1 MPSLPVSF
9 AGRQIQEASNHMAK
23 LGSVGPSRSG
33 DQFHYQ
39 WAARQCLGLLAG
51 KEGLV
56 AVSIEGASLAEG
68 NASTDAG
75 DEVIDVGLYYGSE
88 KLAEARATRY
98 VQLKHSSKRA
108 HEPWTASGLKR
119 TIDGFSKRFKDLEDT
134 LGIDILAKKV
144 RFCFLTNRPIEA
156 DVLEA
161 LADISAGTAA
171 PRHRAIDRLLKRYAK
186 PAGVNLQRFFE
197 AFSVEAGEP
206 DLWEQRNLLSRDL
219 SAYLSGPDADA
230 PLQLKELVTRKAT
243 DEGAKDRSIRLYDV
257 LRVLQVSEVDLLPA
271 PSLIAEPKQALPRAQ
286 EAEILSTL
294 LAAQHPMVIHAD
306 GGVGKST
313 LSARL
318 SRAMPEGSVAVLY
331 DCFGDGTYRQALK
344 YRHRYRDALV
354 QIANE
359 LAAQQLCLPL
369 IPSAGTDPKT
379 FMRAFVSRLKQAI
392 DLLRARNPHASLCI
406 IVDAADNA
414 YMAAH
419 EIGERAF
426 VHDLI
431 NTGMPDG
438 VRVVFTCRSHRREHL
453 RAPVDAIVVKLESF
467 SKAESAAHLRLTYPD
482 ATDAETAEFAHLSS
496 DNPRVQALAMAA
508 GQPIDGMLR
517 ALGPTPTTVE
527 RAIGDL
533 LAKSVARLKAE
544 SGPTEAGQID
554 LICKGLA
561 VLRPLVPISILAQ
574 IAGVSES
581 AVRTFATEF
590 GRPLFVKDASL
601 HFLDE
606 PAETWFNETFK
617 PDAAALDAF
626 LAKLKPLAASSS
638 YVAAALPQLLLSAGR
653 MDELIALALSDESL
667 PELNP
672 LERRDVELQR
682 LMFALRACLQQGR
695 HVAAAK
701 LALKVGGEAAGEARQ
716 NALIQK
722 NTDIAGVLLAA
733 DRIEELVSRRT
744 FGGEFL
750 GSHHAY
756 EAMLL
761 SGKGDLIP
769 EARSRLR
776 MAWEWLLVW
785 SKQPRKHRR
794 DQSLD
799 DADRAE
805 LATALLRLRGP
816 AESANFLQ
824 GWRPRTATLRAT
836 RLVAARL
843 VDLGDYKRLD
853 ELAEH
858 ANGDV
863 WMLLGLAAEAT
874 RVGHLLPEAPI
885 RHLMSILT
893 DAKVKL
899 PEEERGWKVGGDLLD
914 AVRSAITQALRRLP
928 RDDAA
933 WAVALRRYLPV
944 DPPRQLHDGFN
955 ADRVQLVRAYALEAA
970 LRGQRL
976 ALIDLASKD
985 IRQEF
990 EPARSQSKGQEA
1002 SQLELVTGG
1011 VLSWFILAAD
1021 IACGRQ
1027 PIDLNQQ
1034 IEAALKQ
1041 TKSASSRDYQRNF
1054 NLDRIAAVEWT
1065 QILRDAGAT
1074 QPTRAD
1080 EILKWVD
1087 ENDRI
1092 HSTTLTAMCRVAART
1107 AGLADL
1113 ALQLSTRAFDQLA
1126 ASRNDAEMRVDDLQE
1141 LARAIFCVSKSES
1154 TAYFDRAIDIAS
1166 KIGEEHLS
1174 RWTTFLDLADAA
1186 HCPGTSRPRTAYR
1199 LARMAE
1205 LTYEHMARD
1214 KYMDWDR
1221 LVEGLVDLCPPS
1233 SLAILSRWRDRSF
1246 GLASELLP
1254 TAIYRLLATGHLPK
1268 VTPVALSGTV
1278 SGWKRV
1284 DDVQAAIEA
1293 EPNAGRKKLLL
1304 QVAYR
1309 FLRIQQAGASTWRR
1323 LKTLADQL
1331 AIALPDIERLLRASE
1346 AQESI
1351 EASTKVPTASG
1362 TIRDDTEKPDWD
1374 AVFNGV
1380 DLCDA
1385 AAVHGARRNLKKYG
1399 HRVYVGEFY
1408 VQGCRRATLSQID
1421 SYLRAILSDD
1431 GFGLYHF
1438 TDVVRNL
1445 SEPSRKLLSV
1455 RNELRRA
1462 VLAIATREPNRVG
1475 RRGWGHEGPF
1485 DGLYATGLAV
1495 EKEVASARV
1504 SGYLSQLDTLSA
1516 EELFHLVDP
1525 LALQMTADEA
1535 DEVLN
1540 FGFDLLEDVLAAE
1553 DGDGAWDDSLEP
1565 SSSCEEALAGYL
1577 WAGLARP
1584 STSER
1589 WEHAHCVRNSLQ
1601 LEWTSLMAA
1610 LAARACSVDPAP
1622 FVDRGLVF
1630 YEWHA
1635 RQWLCLALA
1644 RGAMD
1649 APRAV
1654 APFLA
1659 FLSAA
1664 AREEHVVIRHF
1675 SSDALRRLHQVS
1687 ELPADLLAMVNRA
1700 NRPELAVET
1709 YARGGRDVVDATSD
1723 ADTAEGEEKYYF
1735 GIDIGPYWFAPL
1747 GRVFGLNKHSVERW
1761 ARSVLRE
1768 RMLLGPSR
1776 HVDDQRY
1783 KRGLYRGRETTH
1795 SHGSMPEVEDI
1806 VVYQSYHA
1814 MMLVAGQLLKT
1825 QPIRRRA
1832 DEEENPFDDWL
1843 KGQLLTRADDRWL
1856 SDRRDPE
1863 IMITG
1868 AASGSPPSGTWCWEV
1883 TRQYLDDQLTTDD
1896 GMKVLWG
1903 HWTTTDAANGET
1915 VSVGSALVS
1924 SRHAPALLAALQTS
1938 PDPGN
1943 VYLPDADH
1951 VEHWDDSADPE
1962 MRLFGWVT
1970 TRNDSMNLDEYDPW
1984 AGKVASPGP
1993 RPCPTILDAL
2003 KPTTDPDSRSWALS
2017 AGGTLRSETW
2027 SRSVGYGDE
2036 RDVLT
2041 GTRLS
2046 ADDEFIRALLKGRQ
2060 EDCLIVRVKVRRKP
2074 PKDQS
2079 GEDEYSFYNWPY
2091 NRFYLIG
2098 NDGITRSL

>member
-1 MPSLPVSF
+1 M
-9 AGRQIQEASNHMAK
+9 
-23 LGSVGPSRSG
+23 
-33 DQFHYQ
+33 
-39 WAARQCLGLLAG
+39 
-51 KEGLV
+51 
-56 AVSIEGASLAEG
+56 SIEGASLAEG
-68 NASTDAG
+68 DASTDAG

-88 KLAEARATRY
+88 KLAEATAIRY
-98 VQLKHSSKRA
+98 VQLKHSSKHA

-144 RFCFLTNRPIEA
+144 RFCFLTNRPIDA

-161 LADISAGTAA
+161 LADVSAGTAA
-171 PRHRAIDRLLKRYAK
+171 PRHPAIDRVLKRYAK
-186 PAGVNLQRFFE
+186 PAGGNLQRFFE
-197 AFSVEAGEP
+197 VFSVEAGEP
-206 DLWEQRNLLSRDL
+206 DLWEQRNLLSKDLRD
-219 SAYLSGPDADA
+219 YLSGPDADA

-243 DEGAKDRSIRLYDV
+243 DEGARDRSIRLYDV
-257 LRVLQVSEVDLLPA
+257 LRVLQVSEVDILPA
-271 PSLIAEPKQALPRAQ
+271 PSLIAEPKQALPRTQ

-318 SRAMPEGSVAVLY
+318 SRAMPEGSVTVLY

-431 NTGMPDG
+431 NTSMPDG
-438 VRVVFTCRSHRREHL
+438 VRVAFTCRSHRQENL
-453 RAPVDAIVVKLESF
+453 RAPLDAIVVKLESF
-467 SKAESAAHLRLTYPD
+467 SNAESAAHLRQTYPD
-482 ATDAETAEFAHLSS
+482 ATDAEAAEFSYLSS

-508 GQPIDGMLR
+508 GQPIDDMLR

-533 LAKSVARLKAE
+533 LAKAVTRLKAE

-561 VLRPLVPISILAQ
+561 VLRPLVPISILAE

-606 PAETWFNETFK
+606 PSETWFNETFK
-617 PDAAALDAF
+617 PDATALDAF

-638 YVAAALPQLLLSAGR
+638 YIAAALPQLLLSAGR
-653 MDELIALALSDESL
+653 IDELIALALSDESL

-716 NALIQK
+716 NTLIQK
-722 NTDIAGVLLAA
+722 NTDIAGILLSA
-733 DRIEELVSRRT
+733 DRVEELVSRRT
-744 FGGEFL
+744 FGSEFL
-750 GSHHAY
+750 GAHHAY
-756 EAMLL
+756 EAVLL
-761 SGKGDLIP
+761 SGKDDLVP
-769 EARSRLR
+769 DARSRLR

-785 SKQPRKHRR
+785 SKQPRNRRR
-794 DQSLD
+794 DRSLD
-799 DADRAE
+799 DADCAE
-805 LATALLRLRGP
+805 LATGLLKLRGP
-816 AESANFLQ
+816 AESAKFLK
-824 GWRPRTATLRAT
+824 GWRPRTTTLRAT
-836 RLVAARL
+836 KLVAARL
-843 VDLGDYKRLD
+843 ADIGDYHRLD

-858 ANGDV
+858 ADGDV
-863 WMLLGLAAEAT
+863 WMLLGLSAEAT
-874 RVGHLLPEAPI
+874 KVGHLLPEAPL
-885 RHLMSILT
+885 RHLMAILT
-893 DAKVKL
+893 DPKVRL
-899 PEEERGWKVGGDLLD
+899 PEEEPSWKVGGDLLD

-928 RDDAA
+928 RDDVA
-933 WAVALRRYLPV
+933 WAIALRRYLPV
-944 DPPRQLHDGFN
+944 EPPRQLHDGFN
-955 ADRVQLVRAYALEAA
+955 ADRVQLVRAFALEAA

-976 ALIDLASKD
+976 ALIDLASND
-985 IRQEF
+985 VRQEF
-990 EPARSQSKGQEA
+990 EATRSQSKGRDA
-1002 SQLELVTGG
+1002 SLLELVTGG
-1011 VLSWFILAAD
+1011 VLAWFILSAE

-1027 PIDLNQQ
+1027 PADLNQQ
-1034 IEAALKQ
+1034 IEAASKQ

-1054 NLDRIAAVEWT
+1054 NLVRIAAVEWT

-1074 QPTRAD
+1074 QPAQAD
-1080 EILKWVD
+1080 ELLKWID

-1092 HSTTLTAMCRVAART
+1092 HSSTLTAMCRIAART
-1107 AGLADL
+1107 AGLSDL
-1113 ALQLSTRAFDQLA
+1113 ALQLSIRAFDQLS

-1141 LARAIFCVSKSES
+1141 LARAIFCVSKPES

-1186 HCPGTSRPRTAYR
+1186 YRPGTSRPRTAYR

-1254 TAIYRLLATGHLPK
+1254 TAIYRLVATGHLPK
-1268 VTPVALSGTV
+1268 LTPVLLSGTM

-1284 DDVQAAIEA
+1284 DDVKAAIEA
-1293 EPNAGRKKLLL
+1293 EPNAGRKTLLL

-1309 FLRIQQAGASTWRR
+1309 FLRIQHADAPMWRR
-1323 LKTLADQL
+1323 LKTLADEL
-1331 AIALPDIERLLRASE
+1331 AVELPDLERLLRASE
-1346 AQESI
+1346 ARESI
-1351 EASTKVPTASG
+1351 EASKMVPTPSG
-1362 TIRDDTEKPDWD
+1362 TIRGDTEKPDWD

-1399 HRVYVGEFY
+1399 HRAYVGEFY
-1408 VQGCRRATLSQID
+1408 EQGCRRATLSQID

-1445 SEPSRKLLSV
+1445 SEHSRKLLSV
-1455 RNELRRA
+1455 RIELKRA
-1462 VLAIATREPNRVG
+1462 VLAIATSEPNRVG

-1485 DGLYATGLAV
+1485 DEVYATGLAV
-1495 EKEVASARV
+1495 EKEVASARI

-1540 FGFDLLEDVLAAE
+1540 FGFDLLEDVFAAE

-1584 STSER
+1584 STAER
-1589 WEHAHCVRNSLQ
+1589 WEHAHCVRNCLQ
-1601 LEWTSLMAA
+1601 LEWTSLMAV
-1610 LAARACSVDPAP
+1610 LATRASSVDPAP

-1649 APRAV
+1649 APSAV
-1654 APFLA
+1654 TPFLA
-1659 FLSAA
+1659 FLDAA

-1675 SSDALRRLHQVS
+1675 ASDALRRLHQLS
-1687 ELPADLLAMVNRA
+1687 ALPADLLVTVNRA
-1700 NRPELAVET
+1700 NRTEFSVAT
-1709 YARGGRDVVDATSD
+1709 HARSESDVVDDATPGAD
-1723 ADTAEGEEKYYF
+1723 ASEAGEKYYF

-1747 GRVFGLNKHSVERW
+1747 GRVFGLNEQSVERR
-1761 ARSVLRE
+1761 ARAVLRE
-1768 RMLLGPSR
+1768 RMLLGPCR

-1806 VVYQSYHA
+1806 VVYQAYHA
-1814 MMLVAGQLLKT
+1814 MMLVAGQLLRT
-1825 QPIRRRA
+1825 QAIHRHA

-1843 KGQLLTRADDRWL
+1843 KEQLLTRVDGRWL
-1856 SDRRDPE
+1856 ADRRDPE
-1863 IMITG
+1863 VLIPRADSG
-1868 AASGSPPSGTWCWEV
+1868 ARASDTWSWEV
-1883 TRQYLDDQLTTDD
+1883 TRQYLDDQLTADD

-1903 HWTTTDAANGET
+1903 HWTTTDATNGET
-1915 VSVGSALVS
+1915 VSVVSALVS

-1938 PDPGN
+1938 PDPGS

-1951 VEHWDDSADPE
+1951 VEHRDDSADPE

-1970 TRNDSMNLDEYDPW
+1970 TRSDSMSLDEYDPW

-1993 RPCPTILDAL
+1993 RPCPSILDAL
-2003 KPTTDPDSRSWALS
+2003 KPIADPDSRAWAPS
-2017 AGGTLRSETW
+2017 VGGALRSETW

-2046 ADDEFIRALLKGRQ
+2046 ADDEFIRALLKDRQ
-2060 EDCLIVRVKVRRKP
+2060 EDCLIVHVKVRRKP
-2074 PKDQS
+2074 PKDQT

>member
-1 MPSLPVSF
+1 
-9 AGRQIQEASNHMAK
+9 MAK

-68 NASTDAG
+68 DASTDAG

-88 KLAEARATRY
+88 KLAEATATRY

-108 HEPWTASGLKR
+108 YEPWTASGLKR
-119 TIDGFSKRFKDLEDT
+119 TIDGFSKRFKDLEYT
-134 LGIDILAKKV
+134 LGIDILVKTV

-186 PAGVNLQRFFE
+186 PAGSNLQRFFE
-197 AFSVEAGEP
+197 AFSIEAGEP
-206 DLWEQRNLLSRDL
+206 DLWEQRNLLSQDL
-219 SAYLSGPDADA
+219 SAYLSRPDTDA
-230 PLQLKELVTRKAT
+230 PLQLKELVTRKAA

-271 PSLIAEPKQALPRAQ
+271 PSLIAEPKQTLPRAQ

-294 LAAQHPMVIHAD
+294 LAAQRPMVIHAD

-369 IPSAGTDPKT
+369 IPSTGTDPKA

-392 DLLRARNPHASLCI
+392 DLLRALTPHASLCI
-406 IVDAADNA
+406 IIDAADNA
-414 YMAAH
+414 HMAAH
-419 EIGERAF
+419 EIRERTF

-438 VRVVFTCRSHRREHL
+438 VRVAFTCRSHRQEHL
-453 RAPVDAIVVKLESF
+453 RAPIDAIVVKLESF
-467 SKAESAAHLRLTYPD
+467 SEAESAAHLRQNYPD
-482 ATDAETAEFAHLSS
+482 ATDAEAAEFSYLSS
-496 DNPRVQALAMAA
+496 YNPRVQALAMAA
-508 GQPIDGMLR
+508 AQPIDEMLR
-517 ALGPTPTTVE
+517 ALGPTPTTVD

-533 LAKSVARLKAE
+533 LAKAVKRLKAE
-544 SGPTEAGQID
+544 SGSAEAGQID

-561 VLRPLVPISILAQ
+561 VLRPLVPISILAK

-617 PDAAALDAF
+617 PDEAALDAF
-626 LAKLKPLAASSS
+626 LAKLKPLAAGSS

-653 MDELIALALSDESL
+653 IDDLIALALSEESL

-682 LMFALRACLQQGR
+682 LMFALRACIQQGL

-701 LALKVGGEAAGEARQ
+701 IAMKLGGETAGEARQ
-716 NALIQK
+716 NALVQR
-722 NTDIAGVLLAA
+722 NTDLAGILLSG
-733 DRIEELVSRRT
+733 DRIEELVARRT

-750 GSHHAY
+750 GAHHAY
-756 EAMLL
+756 EAVLL
-761 SGKGDLIP
+761 SGKDDLLP

-776 MAWEWLLVW
+776 MAWEWMLVW
-785 SKQPRKHRR
+785 SKQPRNRR
-794 DQSLD
+794 SDQSFGD
-799 DADRAE
+799 EDRAE
-805 LATALLRLRGP
+805 LATGLLKLRSP
-816 AESANFLQ
+816 ADAAKFLK
-824 GWRPRTATLRAT
+824 GWRPRTTTLRAT
-836 RLVAARL
+836 KLVAARL
-843 VDLGDYKRLD
+843 ADLCDYKRLD

-858 ANGDV
+858 ADGDV
-863 WMLLGLAAEAT
+863 WMLLGLVAEAT
-874 RVGHLLPEAPI
+874 RVGHLLPDAPLH
-885 RHLMSILT
+885 HLMAILT
-893 DAKVKL
+893 DPKVKL
-899 PEEERGWKVGGDLLD
+899 PEEEPSWKSGGDLLD

-944 DPPRQLHDGFN
+944 EPPRQLHDGFD
-955 ADRVQLVRAYALEAA
+955 ADRVKLVRAFALEAA
-970 LRGQRL
+970 LRGQQL
-976 ALIDLASKD
+976 TLIDLASPD
-985 IRQEF
+985 IRHEF
-990 EPARSQSKGQEA
+990 ESARSQSKGQDA
-1002 SQLELVTGG
+1002 SRLELVTGG
-1011 VLSWFILAAD
+1011 VLAWFILGAE
-1021 IACGRQ
+1021 IACDRT
-1027 PIDLNQQ
+1027 PTDLNQQ
-1034 IEAALKQ
+1034 IDAALKH

-1065 QILRDAGAT
+1065 QILRDAEAT
-1074 QPTRAD
+1074 QPAQAD
-1080 EILKWVD
+1080 ELLKWVD

-1092 HSTTLTAMCRVAART
+1092 HSSTLTAMCRVAACT
-1107 AGLADL
+1107 AGMADL

-1126 ASRNDAEMRVDDLQE
+1126 ASHNDAETRVDDLQE
-1141 LARAIFCVSKSES
+1141 LARAIFCVSKPES
-1154 TAYFDRAIDIAS
+1154 TAYFDRAIEIAS

-1214 KYMDWDR
+1214 KYMDWNR

-1246 GLASELLP
+1246 GLTRELLP
-1254 TAIYRLLATGHLPK
+1254 TAIYRLVATGHMPK
-1268 VTPVALSGTV
+1268 LAPVALGGTV
-1278 SGWKRV
+1278 SRWKRV
-1284 DDVQAAIEA
+1284 DDVEAAIEA
-1293 EPNAGRKKLLL
+1293 EPNASRKTLLL

-1309 FLRIQQAGASTWRR
+1309 FLRIQQADASIWRR
-1323 LKTLADQL
+1323 LKTLADEL
-1331 AIALPDIERLLRASE
+1331 AVELPDLERLLRASE

-1351 EASTKVPTASG
+1351 EASTKTPTPSG
-1362 TIRDDTEKPDWD
+1362 SILEDTEKPDWD
-1374 AVFNGV
+1374 AVFDGV

-1385 AAVHGARRNLKKYG
+1385 AAVHGARRNLKKHG
-1399 HRVYVGEFY
+1399 HRTYVGEFY
-1408 VQGCRRATLSQID
+1408 KQGCRRATLSQID

-1438 TDVVRNL
+1438 TDVVQNL

-1455 RNELRRA
+1455 RKEMKRA
-1462 VLAIATREPNRVG
+1462 VLAIAAREPNRVG

-1485 DGLYATGLAV
+1485 DDLYATGLAA

-1516 EELFHLVDP
+1516 EELFHMVDP

-1540 FGFDLLEDVLAAE
+1540 FGFDLLEDVLSPE
-1553 DGDGAWDDSLEP
+1553 DADGPWDVSLEP
-1565 SSSCEEALAGYL
+1565 SPSCEEALAGYL

-1584 STSER
+1584 SASER
-1589 WEHAHCVRNSLQ
+1589 WQHAHCVRNFIQ
-1601 LEWTSLMAA
+1601 LKWTSLMAA
-1610 LAARACSVDPAP
+1610 LAARACSVDPGP

-1635 RQWLCLALA
+1635 KQWLCLALA
-1644 RGAMD
+1644 RSAMD
-1649 APRAV
+1649 TPDAMT
-1654 APFLA
+1654 PFLK
-1659 FLSAA
+1659 FLSTA
-1664 AREEHVVIRHF
+1664 AREEHVVMRHF
-1675 SSDALRRLHQVS
+1675 ASDALRRLHQDS
-1687 ELPADLLAMVNRA
+1687 ALPTDLLAIVNRA
-1700 NRPELAVET
+1700 NRPVLAVET
-1709 YARGGRDVVDATSD
+1709 DAHGDRDVVDATSG
-1723 ADTAEGEEKYYF
+1723 ADIAEEEEKYFF

-1747 GRVFGLNKHSVERW
+1747 GRVFGLNQHAVERF

-1768 RMLLGPSR
+1768 RMLLGSNR
-1776 HVDDQRY
+1776 RVDDQRY

-1795 SHGSMPEVEDI
+1795 SHGSMPEVDD
-1806 VVYQSYHA
+1806 VVAYQSYHA
-1814 MMLVAGQLLKT
+1814 MMLVAGKLLKS

-1832 DEEENPFDDWL
+1832 DEEENPFDNWM
-1843 KGQLLTRADDRWL
+1843 KGQLLTRDDERWL
-1856 SDRRDPE
+1856 ADRRDPE
-1863 IMITG
+1863 VLTPRADSG
-1868 AASGSPPSGTWCWEV
+1868 ARASDTWSWEV
-1883 TRQYLDDQLTTDD
+1883 TRKYLDNQLTTDD

-1924 SRHAPALLAALQTS
+1924 SRHAPSLLAALQTS

-1951 VEHWDDSADPE
+1951 FEHRDDSADPE

-1984 AGKVASPGP
+1984 AAKVASPGP
-1993 RPCPTILDAL
+1993 RPCPTIIDAL
-2003 KPTTDPDSRSWALS
+2003 KPTAGADSRSWTLS
-2017 AGGTLRSETW
+2017 VGGTLRSETW

-2036 RDVLT
+2036 RDVVT

-2046 ADDEFIRALLKGRQ
+2046 ANDEFIRALLKSRQ
-2060 EDCLIVRVKVRRKP
+2060 EDCLIVRVNVRRKP

-2079 GEDEYSFYNWPY
+2079 GEDEHAFYNWPY